1 MDELTQSLDAFGPWD
16 WACVIA
22 NLLSALIGIYALK
35 CWHNLPG
42 KAGAPTISISD
53 GAVGLCTGLLAFG
66 ILFGLVTQMVAQS
79 FSTHFGFS
87 QAHVFTAAFSG
98 QLAAAATMLGMG
110 AVAPRTLDW
119 APCVETDES
128 KLEGSPFIETD
139 EIKLVDSP
147 FRQAIRGFSI
157 PRVLLGLLSIF
168 ALGLAATLVWK
179 GVHVAWGQL
188 FLHGWTGQPPAD
200 EPQEI
205 VDAVLK
211 TDVDTWRFLTIALA
225 VTIGAPIME
234 ELAFRGMI
242 YPGLRRLLSDS
253 NLWTRAILWLAVL
266 LPITFW
272 LVAGFNLEAFAIQPL
287 DSQTLRPADGSP
299 KEIRDVLILINLLIK
314 VAFVVLITSP
324 FAIGLAK
331 LASERHGR
339 WIAICVTGAV
349 FSAAHLS
356 PSAALPLFA
365 FGAFMCLVRDQ
376 YGLLTCMAIHCCFN
390 GWNLVWLKL
399 APNASTL

>member
-1 MDELTQSLDAFGPWD
+1 MEELTQSLDAFGPWD
-16 WACVIA
+16 WACVA
-22 NLLSALIGIYALK
+22 LHLLSAFIGIYALK

-42 KAGAPTISISD
+42 KASAPTTLISD
-53 GAVGLCTGLLAFG
+53 AVMGLCTGLLAFG
-66 ILFGLVTQMVAQS
+66 IIFGVATQMVMQS
-79 FSTHFGFS
+79 FSTHFGIS
-87 QAHVFTAAFSG
+87 QAHLFTAAFSG

-110 AVAPRTLDW
+110 AAAPRTLDW

-128 KLEGSPFIETD
+128 KLEGSP
-139 EIKLVDSP
+139 L
-147 FRQAIRGFSI
+147 RQAVGAFSV

-179 GVHVAWGQL
+179 GFHVAWEQL
-188 FLHGWTGQPPAD
+188 FLRGWTGQPPAD

-211 TDVDTWRFLTIALA
+211 TDVDTWRFFTIALA

-242 YPGLRRLLSDS
+242 YPGLRRLG
-253 NLWTRAILWLAVL
+253 A
-266 LPITFW
+266 
-272 LVAGFNLEAFAIQPL
+272 
-287 DSQTLRPADGSP
+287 
-299 KEIRDVLILINLLIK
+299 
-314 VAFVVLITSP
+314 
-324 FAIGLAK
+324 
-331 LASERHGR
+331 ASATHGR
-339 WIAICVTGAV
+339 WIAVCITGAL

-365 FGAFMCLVRDQ
+365 FGAFMCLVRDR

>member
-1 MDELTQSLDAFGPWD
+1 MDELTQSLDTFGPWD
-16 WACVIA
+16 WACVIV
-22 NLLSALIGIYALK
+22 NFLSAFVGIYALK
-35 CWHNLPG
+35 CWRNLPG
-42 KAGAPTISISD
+42 KASAPTTLISD
-53 GAVGLCTGLLAFG
+53 AVMGLGTGLLAFG
-66 ILFGLVTQMVAQS
+66 IIFGVVTGIVSQS
-79 FSTHFGFS
+79 FSTYFGIS
-87 QAHVFTAAFSG
+87 QAHLFTAAFSG
-98 QLAAAATMLGMG
+98 QLAAAAAMLGMC

-119 APCVETDES
+119 APCVETDET
-128 KLEGSPFIETD
+128 KLEGSPF
-139 EIKLVDSP
+139 
-147 FRQAIRGFSI
+147 RQALRGFSV
-157 PRVLLGLLSIF
+157 PRVLLGLLAIF
-168 ALGLAATLVWK
+168 ALGLAATLIWK

-365 FGAFMCLVRDQ
+365 FGAFMCLVRDR
-376 YGLLTCMAIHCCFN
+376 YGLITCMVIHSCFN
-390 GWNLVWLKL
+390 GWNLLWLKL

>member
-1 MDELTQSLDAFGPWD
+1 MDELTQSLEAFGPWD
-16 WACVIA
+16 WACVVL

-42 KAGAPTISISD
+42 KASAPTTLISD
-53 GAVGLCTGLLAFG
+53 AVMGLCTGLLAFG
-66 ILFGLVTQMVAQS
+66 IIFGVATQMVMQS
-79 FSTHFGFS
+79 FSTHFGIS
-87 QAHVFTAAFSG
+87 QAHLFTAAFSG

-110 AVAPRTLDW
+110 AAAPRTLDW

-128 KLEGSPFIETD
+128 KLEGSP
-139 EIKLVDSP
+139 L
-147 FRQAIRGFSI
+147 RQAVGAFSV

-179 GVHVAWGQL
+179 GFHVAWEQL
-188 FLHGWTGQPPAD
+188 FLRGWTGQPPAD

-211 TDVDTWRFLTIALA
+211 TDVDTWRFFTIALA

-234 ELAFRGMI
+234 ELAFRGMV

-299 KEIRDVLILINLLIK
+299 KETREVLILINLLIK

-331 LASERHGR
+331 SASERHGR
-339 WIAICVTGAV
+339 WIAICVTSAV

-365 FGAFMCLVRDQ
+365 FGAFMCLVRDR
-376 YGLLTCMAIHCCFN
+376 YGLITCMAIHCCFN
-390 GWNLVWLKL
+390 GWNLLWLKL